1 MFGFRSLHMQGG
13 NDIKPSAQGIG
24 NHARR
29 DSDQAGVEP
38 KLGCCFP
45 RAETLGGKKLA
56 SF

>member
-1 MFGFRSLHMQGG
+1 MQGG